1 MARLPR
7 DFDNR
12 MGLRNFAE
20 QGRGYGGDYGEY
32 GGGRSGGYGAIG
44 GMRSDA
50 GDTNWRDFPGEEG
63 WFGEGYAGYP
73 GGEPSDAYG
82 GGYDRGLRAGR
93 GYGADFRF
101 RGGSFGGGGQQQGW
115 GDQSGGGGAYR
126 GQQQQGGRRGGQ
138 GDAGRVRASS
148 IMTENPETVTPD
160 TTVVDAARKMRELDV
175 GIIPVVESQENRRL
189 KGVVTDRDLAIRVL
203 AEGKDGSAR
212 VSECMTTQVE
222 TVNKNDSVLDVF
234 DVMKR
239 EQVRRVP
246 VTDRENR
253 LVGIISQADLA
264 VYYAGLDLQRE
275 TEVEEVIERISEPAR
290 PQRRARAAA
299 GGNR

>member
-1 MARLPR
+1 
-7 DFDNR
+7 
-12 MGLRNFAE
+12 
-20 QGRGYGGDYGEY
+20 
-32 GGGRSGGYGAIG
+32 
-44 GMRSDA
+44 
-50 GDTNWRDFPGEEG
+50 
-63 WFGEGYAGYP
+63 
-73 GGEPSDAYG
+73 
-82 GGYDRGLRAGR
+82 
-93 GYGADFRF
+93 
-101 RGGSFGGGGQQQGW
+101 
-115 GDQSGGGGAYR
+115 
-126 GQQQQGGRRGGQ
+126 
-138 GDAGRVRASS
+138 
-148 IMTENPETVTPD
+148 MTENPETVTPD
-160 TTVVDAARKMRELDV
+160 TTVADAARKMRELDV

-264 VYYAGLDLQRE
+264 VNYAGLDLQRE

-290 PQRRARAAA
+290 PQRGARAGA